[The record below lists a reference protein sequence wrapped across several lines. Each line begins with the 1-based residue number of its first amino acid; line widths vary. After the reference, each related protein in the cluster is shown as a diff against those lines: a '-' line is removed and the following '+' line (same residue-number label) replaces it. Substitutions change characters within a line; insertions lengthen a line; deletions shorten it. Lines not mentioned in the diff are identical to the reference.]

1 MQARKAALADAT
13 VAATDSHSPSPVA
26 EFGPSLGSWLVP
38 PLLVPLLLGLAILAY
53 ALLRS

>member
-1 MQARKAALADAT
+1 MQARKAAPADAAL
-13 VAATDSHSPSPVA
+13 AATVSPSPSPAV
-26 EFGPSLGSWLVP
+26 EFGPSLGSWMVP